1 MNCVR
6 CTIRRNDGSLEV
18 ADLVLAVDPA
28 QWSVDDARDA
38 ILAAIRLLES
48 VPFVCSPRLLEVE
61 SGNAWRIEVQSPTGS
76 LVTPPLRLSRDVL
89 PLFTPCGVEVHS
101 AQHRTG
107 EGHEG
112 EPLDGRRTDT

>member
-48 VPFVCSPRLLEVE
+48 GTIRVLS
-61 SGNAWRIEVQSPTGS
+61 
-76 LVTPPLRLSRDVL
+76 TPL
-89 PLFTPCGVEVHS
+89 G
-101 AQHRTG
+101 G
-107 EGHEG
+107 
-112 EPLDGRRTDT
+112 